1 MSRNRATIGLLCLAL
16 AGSVGMAT
24 LAQSAP
30 ADVEEQRAEAELV
43 LAQIQELDGRLGLAI
58 ENHNG
63 ANLKLAKIEENLAST
78 GARLDVARKS
88 SRIAQRRLSDRLR
101 TIYMSNEATSL
112 EVILGAVSVD
122 QLMDRVSTVERVSAR
137 DADIVKSARGA
148 RVETGQRER
157 KLLESRRAQELVVA
171 DLDQQRREI
180 EQLIGERERLA
191 ASIEDEISRL
201 EVEEAVRQAELKAQT
216 ERRLAAERAERRA
229 AARVARQPTASEPAP
244 AATSQPEQPGGVSSG
259 SDPAP
264 APAPTPPPPAAK
276 YSAVVATALKFLGV
290 PYVWG
295 GETPSGGFDCSGFV
309 LYVYA
314 QHGVSLPHHAAT
326 QFNYGTPVS
335 RSQLEP
341 GDIVFFNGLG
351 HNGIYIGDDKFIHAP
366 HTGDVVKIS
375 SLNDSWYTATWVGA
389 RRL

>member
-30 ADVEEQRAEAELV
+30 ADVEEKRAEAELV